1 MKKVL
6 MILSF
11 LFSIGMTIS
20 LNAQAEKGAKIEFV
34 KLTHDYGNIKQGANG
49 LCTFQFT
56 NTGNEDLIIVEAKKS
71 CGCTVPSWPKEPIPP
86 GGKGV
91 IEVRY
96 DTNRTGGIA
105 KNVTIISNAIN
116 AQTQVLRIKGNI
128 AAAGVDDEK
137 VKTENPTY

>member
-11 LFSIGMTIS
+11 LFSIGMTSS

-128 AAAGVDDEK
+128 AAEGVDDEK

>member
-1 MKKVL
+1 MKNVL
-6 MILSF
+6 LILSF
-11 LFSIGMTIS
+11 LFSIGLTNFV
-20 LNAQAEKGAKIEFV
+20 NAQLEKGAKIEFA
-34 KLTHDYGNIKQGANG
+34 KETHDYGNIKQGANG

-56 NTGNEDLIIVEAKKS
+56 NTGTEDLIIVEAKKS

-96 DTNRTGGIA
+96 DTERTGVIA

-116 AQTQVLRIKGNI
+116 APTQELRIKGTVE
-128 AAAGVDDEK
+128 GLPVDSEK
-137 VKTENPTY
+137 VKKENPTY

>member
-11 LFSIGMTIS
+11 LFSIGMTSS

-56 NTGNEDLIIVEAKKS
+56 NTGNEDLIIVEAKES

>member
-11 LFSIGMTIS
+11 LFSIGMTSS

>member
-1 MKKVL
+1 

-11 LFSIGMTIS
+11 LFSIGMTSS
-20 LNAQAEKGAKIEFV
+20 LNAQVEKGAKIEFV
-34 KLTHDYGNIKQGANG
+34 KLTYDYGNIKQGANG